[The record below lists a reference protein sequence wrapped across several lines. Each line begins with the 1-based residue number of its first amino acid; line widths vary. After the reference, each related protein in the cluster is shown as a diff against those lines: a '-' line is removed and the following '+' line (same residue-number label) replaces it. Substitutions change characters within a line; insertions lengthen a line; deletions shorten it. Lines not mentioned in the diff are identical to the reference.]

1 MTNEALDIAQW
12 VLRAALAV
20 VFVGM
25 GINHFLPRPARVM
38 AKLIPP
44 SLRRDGLLRPL
55 NLVYF
60 TGLCE
65 VAGGIGILVPH
76 TRTAA
81 AVALVVFLISVFPAN
96 AYAAQHPER
105 FGSIAI
111 PFWRRYLAQLA
122 LILLVVLAAL

>member
-1 MTNEALDIAQW
+1 MDVFGIVQW
-12 VLRAALAV
+12 VLRVALAI
-20 VFVGM
+20 VFIGM
-25 GINHFLPRPARVM
+25 GINHFVPKSAHVM
-38 AKLIPP
+38 SKLIPP
-44 SLRRDGLLRPL
+44 GLRREGILTPL

-65 VAGGIGILVPH
+65 VAGGIGILVPW

-81 AVALVVFLISVFPAN
+81 AIALVVFLIAVFPAN
-96 AYAAQHPER
+96 AYAAAHPDR

-122 LILLVVLAAL
+122 LILLVVLAAV